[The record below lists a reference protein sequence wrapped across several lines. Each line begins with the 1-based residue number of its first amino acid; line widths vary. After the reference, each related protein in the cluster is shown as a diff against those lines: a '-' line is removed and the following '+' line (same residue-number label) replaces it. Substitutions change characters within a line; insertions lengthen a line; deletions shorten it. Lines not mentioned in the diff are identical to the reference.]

1 MKVISSS
8 KIAREKVKTIQS
20 GYTAFAETKEVSD
33 KVKQELNSLGI
44 KFIQETTNLGSWFIP
59 EK

>member
-8 KIAREKVKTIQS
+8 KIAREKVKMIQS
-20 GYTAFAETKEVSD
+20 GYNAFAETKEVYD
-33 KVKQELNSLGI
+33 KVRQELNSLGI
-44 KFIQETTNLGSWFIP
+44 KFIEETTSLGSWFIP

>member
-1 MKVISSS
+1 MKVISRS

-33 KVKQELNSLGI
+33 RIKRELHTLGI
-44 KFIQETTNLGSWFIP
+44 EFIEETSDVGSWFIP
-59 EK
+59 KK